1 MKHPHNE
8 FDERQFAK
16 MREALASFREAP
28 SSIGALGALIS
39 TMDFLIS
46 ALQAPS
52 STVIGLLRRFWGI
65 LEEVYAVA
73 QDEGHITL
81 SDNDMRLI
89 QKAISELEHLLEPC
103 DAEDESD
110 KERQG

>member
-1 MKHPHNE
+1 MKHPYNE

-16 MREALASFREAP
+16 MREALESFREAP
-28 SSIGALGALIS
+28 LSIGTLGALIS

-46 ALQAPS
+46 ALQTPAS
-52 STVIGLLRRFWGI
+52 AVAGLFRRFWGI

-73 QDEGHITL
+73 QDEGHKTL
-81 SDNDMRLI
+81 SDNDKRLI

-103 DAEDESD
+103 DAEDEAD
-110 KERQG
+110 KEI